1 MLVQVQPAPQ
11 LKKNYKMKKNLI
23 HRFTPKEKVDRVQ
36 QEYLINQDNSYY
48 HSVSEIKFDW

>member
-23 HRFTPKEKVDRVQ
+23 HRFTPKERVDKVQ
-36 QEYLINQDNSYY
+36 QEYFINQYDLYY
-48 HSVSEIKFDW
+48 HSVIEIKFDW